1 LGICHF
7 CIHHALTLWGTLLKK
22 PEPPGMINTTQ
33 VWARS

>member
-7 CIHHALTLWGTLLKK
+7 RKHPALTLRGTFLKK

-33 VWARS
+33 VWAWS